1 MQCPRCQQDNPPP
14 AKFCLECGT
23 PLKSSNESGPPGASY
38 ELLQLA
44 LSEGLERENAS
55 SEILRLIS
63 SSPNDLASVFDTILD
78 NVLRVCDAQLGV
90 LLLYDGDTFAM
101 AAHRGAPPGAEEAYR
116 RFRAGP
122 TTGLGRML
130 AERQPVHIP
139 DIRAE
144 EAYRQGDPL
153 RVATADLLGARTF
166 LAVPL
171 LKDSAV
177 LGASVIYRREVRP
190 FAETHIALLQTFA
203 NQAVIAIENVRL
215 FNETREALEQQTATS
230 EILQAISGAQTD
242 AQPVFNAIARSTV
255 RLCEASRCAVWR
267 PEGNLFR
274 CVARCEMTSGG
285 NVVSLSPEGVLE
297 ADSLPGRVIHER
309 QILQVNDVPDN
320 PAVPPKYREMARVG
334 GYRSLMAV
342 PMVHEGLAVGVIT
355 VVRPVSAEFSDQQ
368 IRLVK
373 TFADQA
379 VIAIENV
386 RLFTELQEKNQA
398 LTQAHAQV
406 TEALEQQTATSEIL
420 RVISSSPTDV
430 QPVFDAIVANAA
442 QLCSAEFS
450 AVMRFEGGLLHLV
463 AVNNMSPA
471 ETAAYHTVYPRSPGR
486 DFVVGRAFVEARP
499 VHVEDI
505 EADPDYDPRTR
516 EIIGRAARYRTILGV
531 PVLRDGVPIGV
542 IGCGRHEM
550 KPFTAAQIELVKTF
564 ADQAVIA
571 IENVRLFTE
580 LETRNAELTTALD
593 RQTAT
598 SEILR
603 VISGAQQDAQAVFDT
618 IVQSAVRLCRATTA
632 AVFRV
637 EDGVVYHPANYGG
650 DPEAL
655 AAARARYPRPV
666 DIQTMPGMIVLAG
679 SVVQIPDSEE
689 VGLPDH
695 VRQVGR
701 ILGFRSVVG
710 VPMLRE
716 GEAVGALLVTRREP
730 GRFSDP
736 EVELLK
742 TFSDQAVIAIENVRL
757 FKELEARTAALTR
770 SVDQLTALGEVGRA
784 VSSTLDL
791 ETVLATIVSRA
802 VELSGLDGGV
812 VFEYDERAEEFMQ
825 RAAAETGGILAQAR
839 RGTRYRKGEGVVGRT
854 AITLEPVQVPDISVP
869 GAYVG
874 RMRENLIDSGIRALL
889 AVPMVRE
896 DRLIGCLVVSRN
908 RPGDFPAETI
918 ELLRTFATQSA
929 LAIQNARLFLEIADK
944 SRQIEVAS
952 QHKSEFLANMS
963 HELRTPLN
971 AILGFSEV
979 LAQGMFGGVNEKQAE
994 YLHDILESGRHL
1006 LSLINDIL
1014 DLSKIEAGRMELELS
1029 EFDLPQAIQNALTLV
1044 RERALR
1050 RGIALHYNI
1059 NDRIGQIRADERKI
1073 KQVLLNLLSN
1083 AIKFTPEGG
1092 QIEVRAAPMDG
1103 RVEVAVSDTG
1113 IGIAPED
1120 LETVFE
1126 EFRQVG
1132 TADKKAEGTGLGL
1145 ALAKRFVELHGGR
1158 IWVES
1163 AVGRG
1168 STFTFTLPMS

>member
-386 RLFTELQEKNQA
+386 RLFTELQEKNRA
-398 LTQAHAQV
+398 LA
-406 TEALEQQTATSEIL
+406 EALDRQTATGDVL
-420 RVISSSPTDV
+420 RIIAKSPTEL
-430 QPVFDAIVANAA
+430 QPVLDAIAA
-442 QLCSAEFS
+442 SAVRLCSAS
-450 AVMRFEGGLLHLV
+450 DAVIERLDGDRFYNAAHAGKQMKGLIGLPL
-463 AVNNMSPA
+463 PL
-471 ETAAYHTVYPRSPGR
+471 TRGFPG
-486 DFVVGRAFVEARP
+486 GRAVLERRP
-499 VHVEDI
+499 IIIDDVMLIAEREYPDTLDLLKLNTVHSC
-505 EADPDYDPRTR
+505 A
-516 EIIGRAARYRTILGV
+516 EIPLLSDGEPLGSLA
-531 PVLRDGVPIGV
+531 VLRAEV
-542 IGCGRHEM
+542 R
-550 KPFTAAQIELVKTF
+550 PFTEGEVALLETF

-666 DIQTMPGMIVLAG
+666 DIQTMPGMIVLAR

-1145 ALAKRFVELHGGR
+1145 ALAKKFVELHGGR